1 MLKTKNLMVNYGK
14 SKIINGISFE
24 AGTKARIAILGRNGV
39 GKTTLLKSLIGVLP
53 LEAGAI
59 EFEGKDISKMSPYLR
74 SRAGLGYVPQGREIL
89 SNLTVREN
97 MELGMLGHKDINCA
111 QQMKKVLEY
120 FPSLNVHLERKGGVL
135 SGGLQQQLA
144 IARCLMASPRIMLL
158 DEPTEGIQPN
168 IVNEI
173 ADILLSISEE
183 LSITTLVVEQNLK
196 FARRL
201 ADSYLMMQK
210 GQIVA
215 RGRTCELSEELAKHY
230 LAV

>member
-1 MLKTKNLMVNYGK
+1 MLSAKDLMTNYGK
-14 SKIINGISFE
+14 SKIINGVSFE

-53 LEAGAI
+53 LEAGVI
-59 EFEGKDISKMSPYLR
+59 EFEGRDISKLSPYLR
-74 SRAGLGYVPQGREIL
+74 SRAGMGYVPQGREII

-97 MELGMLGHKDINCA
+97 MELGMLGHKHINCA

-168 IVNEI
+168 IVSEI

-215 RGRTCELSEELAKHY
+215 RGNTCDLTEELAKHY

>member
-1 MLKTKNLMVNYGK
+1 MLKASDLMVNYGK
-14 SKIINGISFE
+14 SKIINGVSFE

-59 EFEGKDISKMSPYLR
+59 EFEGRDISKLSPYLR
-74 SRAGLGYVPQGREIL
+74 SRAGIGYVPQGREII

-168 IVNEI
+168 IVSEI
-173 ADILLSISEE
+173 ADILLAISEE
-183 LSITTLVVEQNLK
+183 FSITTLVVEQNLK

-215 RGRTCELSEELAKHY
+215 RGKTCELTEELAKHY

>member
-1 MLKTKNLMVNYGK
+1 MLKADNLMVNYGK
-14 SKIINGISFE
+14 SKIINGVSFE
-24 AGTKARIAILGRNGV
+24 AGTKARVAILGRNGV

-53 LEAGAI
+53 LEAGTL
-59 EFEGKDISKMSPYLR
+59 EFEGRDISKTPPYLR
-74 SRAGLGYVPQGREIL
+74 SRAGMGYVPQGREIL

-97 MELGMLGHKDINCA
+97 LELGMLGHKDIDCA
-111 QQMKKVLEY
+111 RQMKKVLEY
-120 FPSLNVHLERKGGVL
+120 FPSLNTHLERKGGVL

-210 GQIVA
+210 GRIVA
-215 RGRTCELSEELAKHY
+215 RGRTCELTEELAKRY

>member
-1 MLKTKNLMVNYGK
+1 MLNVEGVMVNYGK
-14 SKIINGISFE
+14 SKIITGVSFE

-53 LEAGAI
+53 LEDGTVS
-59 EFEGKDISKMSPYLR
+59 FEGQCLNKMSPYQR
-74 SRAGLGYVPQGREIL
+74 SRAGMGYVPQGREIL

-97 MELGMLGHKDINCA
+97 LELGMLGHKGINCT
-111 QQMKKVLEY
+111 QQMKKVLDY
-120 FPSLNVHLERKGGVL
+120 FPSLNVHLERNGGVL

-144 IARCLMASPRIMLL
+144 IARCLMASPRLMLL

-168 IVNEI
+168 IVAEI
-173 ADILLSISEE
+173 ADISISEE
-183 LSITTLVVEQNLK
+183 MSITTIVVEQNLK
-196 FARRL
+196 FARKL

-210 GQIVA
+210 GQVVDQ
-215 RGRTCELSEELAKHY
+215 GRTCELTEETAKHY